1 VRWLWVLVAAVGWG
15 QTFEATPAAVRQG
28 ETIQVRSSGQATAAR
43 MIGRTVPLYP
53 QAEGGRLGL
62 MPVAAGTQPGSY
74 PLEFLAEDGA
84 VLRASTIMVRDARFR
99 TQNVVLE
106 KAILDLQP
114 APGEME
120 TVAAFQKADSETRR
134 WVEPLAHPVPG
145 CMVSPFGVKRL
156 HNGKPTGEYHRGI
169 DQRAPAGQPVRA
181 VAAGE
186 VKIVRKFN
194 LHGGTVA
201 IDHGQGLESIYLHL
215 SRFATTEGALVKK
228 GDVIGYAGSTG
239 RSTAPHLHWS
249 LYVHGV
255 PVNPV
260 QWVAMKPCV
269 QAKRPA
275 RPGGTR

>member
-1 VRWLWVLVAAVGWG
+1 
-15 QTFEATPAAVRQG
+15 
-28 ETIQVRSSGQATAAR
+28 
-43 MIGRTVPLYP
+43 MMGRIVPLYP

-62 MPVAAGTQPGSY
+62 MPVAADARPGSY
-74 PLEFLAEDGA
+74 ALEFLAEGGA
-84 VLRASTIMVRDARFR
+84 VLRASAITVRDARFR

-120 TVAAFQKADSETRR
+120 TVAAFRKAVSETRR
-134 WVEPLAHPVPG
+134 WVEPLVAPVPG
-145 CMVSPFGVKRL
+145 CMVSPYGVRRL
-156 HNGKPTGEYHRGI
+156 HNGKPTGEYHRGV
-169 DQRAPAGQPVRA
+169 DQRSPAGQPVRA

-255 PVNPV
+255 PVNPG
-260 QWVAMKPCV
+260 QWVPLRSCV
-269 QAKRPA
+269 QAR
-275 RPGGTR
+275 RPGSR